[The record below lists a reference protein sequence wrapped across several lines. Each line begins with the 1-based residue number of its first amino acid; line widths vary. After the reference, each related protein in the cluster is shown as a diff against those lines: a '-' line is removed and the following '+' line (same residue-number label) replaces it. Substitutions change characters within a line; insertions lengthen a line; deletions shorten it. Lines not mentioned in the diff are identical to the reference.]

1 MKEIKDNLNL
11 HYDIQIQNI
20 ITKNIN
26 LQLLLEDFYY
36 EKTIM
41 ASSLAVA
48 LGVTGYA
55 AGTGHQAH
63 AAEVNVDQAHLVDLA
78 HNHQDQLNAAP
89 IKDGAYDIH
98 FVKDGFQYN
107 FTSNGTTWSWSYE
120 AANGQTAGFS
130 NVAGA
135 DYTTSYNQGSNVQ
148 SVSYNAQS
156 VTQTLKLFQLQLTI
170 TTALQLLQ
178 VQ

>member
-55 AGTGHQAH
+55 ASTGHEAH

-78 HNHQDQLNAAP
+78 HNHQDQLNAAQS
-89 IKDGAYDIH
+89 KMVH
-98 FVKDGFQYN
+98 M
-107 FTSNGTTWSWSYE
+107 TS
-120 AANGQTAGFS
+120 
-130 NVAGA
+130 
-135 DYTTSYNQGSNVQ
+135 
-148 SVSYNAQS
+148 
-156 VTQTLKLFQLQLTI
+156 TL
-170 TTALQLLQ
+170 
-178 VQ
+178 

>member
-36 EKTIM
+36 EKKTIM

-78 HNHQDQLNAAP
+78 HNHQAS
-89 IKDGAYDIH
+89 IKCS
-98 FVKDGFQYN
+98 
-107 FTSNGTTWSWSYE
+107 SNQRWC
-120 AANGQTAGFS
+120 
-130 NVAGA
+130 
-135 DYTTSYNQGSNVQ
+135 
-148 SVSYNAQS
+148 
-156 VTQTLKLFQLQLTI
+156 I
-170 TTALQLLQ
+170 
-178 VQ
+178 

>member
-1 MKEIKDNLNL
+1 MVSTVERNKRQFKLAL
-11 HYDIQIQNI
+11 RHSIQNI

-26 LQLLLEDFYY
+26 LRIITGGFFTMK
-36 EKTIM
+36 KTITM
-41 ASSLAVA
+41 AFSSLAVA

-120 AANGQTAGFS
+120 AANGQFWF
-130 NVAGA
+130 
-135 DYTTSYNQGSNVQ
+135 
-148 SVSYNAQS
+148 
-156 VTQTLKLFQLQLTI
+156 LKRCRCRLHYFIQPRFEC
-170 TTALQLLQ
+170 
-178 VQ
+178 